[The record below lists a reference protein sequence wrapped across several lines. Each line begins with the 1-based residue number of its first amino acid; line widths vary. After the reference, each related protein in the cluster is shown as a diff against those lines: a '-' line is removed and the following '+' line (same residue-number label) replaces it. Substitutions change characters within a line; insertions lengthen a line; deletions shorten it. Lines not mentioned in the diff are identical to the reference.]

1 MKKITFLLFVCLG
14 WVSISASADS
24 LKYQIAECAQVHDKL
39 ARLVCFDNLAQV
51 VKDSINAKKQSVSSA
66 AAVVKVPVVNKE
78 ESFGAEYLKKPKA
91 AEDDLQVT
99 FVVEK
104 IKKDQ
109 YGNWRFTFKNGQR
122 WKQTDSVGFS
132 VKEGD
137 SVILKKGFLGAVYLK
152 KNKSDSNKKIR
163 VKRIK

>member
-1 MKKITFLLFVCLG
+1 MKRIAILLFVCLG
-14 WVSISASADS
+14 WVSVSASAGS
-24 LKYQIAECAQVHDKL
+24 LKSQLAECAQVQDKL
-39 ARLVCFDNLAQV
+39 ARLICFDNLAQV
-51 VKDSINAKKQSVSSA
+51 AKDSISAKKQSVSSTPT
-66 AAVVKVPVVNKE
+66 VVKVPVVSKE
-78 ESFGAEYLKKPKA
+78 ESFGAEYLKKPET

-104 IKKDQ
+104 INKDQ

-137 SVILKKGFLGAVYLK
+137 SVILKKGFLGVVYLK